1 MRLERLYSGHIL
13 SGVETM
19 RYSTQIKP
27 ISELKANAAGLI
39 EEIAETRNPVIIT
52 QNGRAK
58 AVLIDVKTYEE
69 REETLALLQLL
80 LLRQREA
87 RKGNTRDAREVLE
100 ELRGKVADR

>member
-1 MRLERLYSGHIL
+1 
-13 SGVETM
+13 M

-58 AVLIDVKTYEE
+58 AVLVDVKTYEE

-80 LLRQREA
+80 ALSRQRAAE
-87 RKGNTRDAREVLE
+87 KGTRPAREVLE
-100 ELRGKVADR
+100 ELRAKIDKA